1 METKDQ
7 RGIDELTINTIRFL
21 AVDMVEKANSGHPGA
36 PMGLAPLAYLLWTR
50 HLRFNPAD
58 PGWPNRDRFVLSAGH
73 ASALLY
79 ALLHLSG
86 FDLPMAEL
94 QRFRQYESK
103 APGHPELGMTPGVET
118 TTGPLGQGLGN
129 SVGMA
134 MAQRKAAAAFNR
146 DGFPLF
152 DYRIWAIAS
161 DGDMMEGIGAEAS
174 SLAGHLQLGNLKVFY
189 DDNHVSLDGPTAL
202 SFGDDIPRRFEAY
215 GWHVLRVADVN
226 DLAAMEAAIAA
237 AEAETER
244 PTLVAVRTVIGY
256 GAPKKQGTSAAHGS
270 PLGKEETAGAKKFF
284 GWPLEPAFLVPPEA
298 VQAFAPARERGGRL
312 EAEWQDL
319 WKRYQ
324 AAFPAEAADLGSR
337 LAGKL
342 PAGWQEALPAFSPA
356 DGAMATRVASGRVI
370 NALAPRLPQLCGGAA
385 DLASSNE
392 TLIKGE
398 DNFEPGRPGGRNL
411 FFGVREHAMGAALSG
426 MSLSRLWIPYGG
438 TFLIFSDYMRPA
450 IRLACL
456 MRLQVIYVFTHD
468 SIFLGEDGPTHQPI
482 SQLASLRSLPGMTV
496 IRPADACET
505 AAAWR
510 AAIEHRD
517 GPTALV
523 LTRQALPVLAETQER
538 AAAGLPRGG
547 YILAEPAPQAAA
559 AAQGSTAPAPGQ
571 PQGAP
576 AQGASA
582 QGAPAQGTAAPLPEL
597 ILLAT
602 GSEVSLAYEAAKQ
615 LAARGVRTRLVSMP
629 CWELFDR
636 QPAEYRD
643 AVLPPAVRKRL
654 AVEAASPFGWA
665 RYVGLEG
672 EVQGIER
679 FGASAPA
686 KQLYEPFGFTAE
698 HVVARALR
706 MLGRNA

>member
-1 METKDQ
+1 MATTDE
-7 RGIDELTINTIRFL
+7 RGIDDLTINTIRFL

-58 PGWPNRDRFVLSAGH
+58 PAWPNRDRFVLSAGH

-94 QRFRQYESK
+94 QRFRQFESK
-103 APGHPELGMTPGVET
+103 APGHPELGMTPGIET

-129 SVGMA
+129 SIGMA

-152 DYRIWAIAS
+152 DYRIWVISS

-202 SFGDDIPRRFEAY
+202 SFGDDIPQRFEAY

-226 DLAAMEAAIAA
+226 DLAAMEAAIVA

-244 PTLVAVRTVIGY
+244 PTLIAVRTVIGY

-298 VQAFAPARERGGRL
+298 VAAFAPARERGERL
-312 EAEWQDL
+312 EGEWQEL

-324 AAFPAEAADLGSR
+324 TAFPAEAADLGAR
-337 LAGKL
+337 LEGRL
-342 PAGWQEALPAFSPA
+342 PAGWQEALPVFSPA
-356 DGAMATRVASGRVI
+356 DGAMATRVASGKVI
-370 NALAPRLPQLCGGAA
+370 NAIAPVLPQLCGGAA

-398 DNFEPGRPGGRNL
+398 DNFEPGKPGGRNL
-411 FFGVREHAMGAALSG
+411 YFGVREHAMGAALSG
-426 MSLSRLWIPYGG
+426 LTLSRLWIPYGG

-523 LTRQALPVLAETQER
+523 LTRQALPVLAETHER
-538 AAAGLPRGG
+538 AALGLPRGG
-547 YILAEPAPQAAA
+547 YVLAEPAPAAP
-559 AAQGSTAPAPGQ
+559 TAPAPGQ
-571 PQGAP
+571 ARTEPATGAD
-576 AQGASA
+576 
-582 QGAPAQGTAAPLPEL
+582 AALPEL

-602 GSEVSLAYEAAKQ
+602 GSEVSLAYEAAKL
-615 LAARGVRTRLVSMP
+615 LAARGIRTRLVSMP
-629 CWELFDR
+629 CWEFFDR
-636 QPAEYRD
+636 QPVEYRD
-643 AVLPPAVRKRL
+643 SVLPPTVRKRL

-665 RYVGLEG
+665 KYVGLEG
-672 EVQGIER
+672 EVQGIEH

-706 MLGRNA
+706 MLGRDS